1 MLQPART
8 KFRKPRRGL
17 IKKSGLATKGST
29 LAFGEFGLK
38 SLDLGWVS
46 SRQIEAARKSITKF
60 VARGGKMWIRVFPD
74 TAYTKKPLEVPM
86 GGGKGDVLMYVAPL
100 KRGRM
105 LFEVSGIP
113 ESEAREAFRL
123 AAFKLPVK
131 TKFVSVND

>member
-17 IKKSGLATKGST
+17 IKKSGLATQGST

>member
-29 LAFGEFGLK
+29 LAFGEYGLK
-38 SLDLGWVS
+38 SVDIGWVS
-46 SRQIEAARKSITKF
+46 SRQIEAARKSITRF

-74 TAYTKKPLEVPM
+74 TAFTKKPLEVPM

-105 LFEVSGIP
+105 LFEVSGIT
-113 ESEAREAFRL
+113 EAQAREAFRL
-123 AAFKLPVK
+123 ASFKLPVK